1 MQFSADPSGY
11 REIMS
16 NIIQITQV
24 AERLGVSEIS
34 SHIVWKEWSFLNSWF
49 QKKKVTTNKDD
60 ITFRKAKEKISNV
73 IYRTLKI

>member
-24 AERLGVSEIS
+24 AEHLGVSEIS

-49 QKKKVTTNKDD
+49 QK
-60 ITFRKAKEKISNV
+60 EK
-73 IYRTLKI
+73 